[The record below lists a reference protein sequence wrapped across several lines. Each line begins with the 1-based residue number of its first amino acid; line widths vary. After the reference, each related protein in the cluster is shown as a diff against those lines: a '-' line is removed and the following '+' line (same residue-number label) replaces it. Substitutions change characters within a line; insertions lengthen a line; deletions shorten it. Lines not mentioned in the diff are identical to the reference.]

1 MGALQS
7 RHMDRMVRFG
17 KCTSRCPIGYAAEY
31 RKQVGQMK
39 ITEQN
44 ETPKVEQEDDISLD
58 CRGKRI
64 STLRGVLIKNMWIV
78 AVAASLPDAS

>member
-1 MGALQS
+1 
-7 RHMDRMVRFG
+7 
-17 KCTSRCPIGYAAEY
+17 
-31 RKQVGQMK
+31 MK